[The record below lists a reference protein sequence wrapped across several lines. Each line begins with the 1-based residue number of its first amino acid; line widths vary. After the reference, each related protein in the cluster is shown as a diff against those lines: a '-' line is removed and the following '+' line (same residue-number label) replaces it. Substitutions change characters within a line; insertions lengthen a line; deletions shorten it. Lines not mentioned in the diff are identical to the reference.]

1 MDQNSSPDGA
11 AMNDDAEDALTEP
24 LPKDLEDG
32 IEQCLAAPDNEEAWD
47 KLEELAAT
55 HQIPEAVANAYV
67 KALRGD
73 VSAELA
79 NLLGQ
84 RAVRF
89 HNEWFSDNAPL
100 IKVLTR
106 VLQIDP
112 TVDWA
117 FERVSLLL
125 TVAERWD
132 ELLGLYDRALDSTSD
147 KQRRRELLDEA
158 AHVAKDFAGQPDR
171 AIRYLEQLY
180 PLKPQDAQLA
190 ASLERLLETRGRY
203 RDLIQLWTTRLTVLQ
218 PKDAQATRARIAA
231 CWLDHLN
238 NPAEALS
245 VVEPLLEGGGEEA
258 TACDLLERIAAL
270 GDAPAETR
278 KRALGLVKERYAAAG
293 RSDDVIRVLKSTLA
307 FAEPKEKIA
316 AHREIAERLTAQGRD
331 AEAMDNYA
339 AIVTLDP
346 GDMSAIGELRGLAE
360 RTGRHATHADALA
373 AAAAVSS
380 DRRWA
385 VELLFEAATVRCDR
399 VGDDAGGIELFAK
412 AFGSPEAGQDVVISI
427 GRRLAELLERN
438 GRRAELVD
446 VLERLSS
453 LVPDT
458 GERRELLGRV
468 ARLSDELGDLDRA
481 LAAWERRLTADSA
494 DMEALDATIDVLGRT
509 ERWEPLVEALRR
521 RADASE
527 GARSREDLVRIAGI
541 MAGQIKDID
550 RAILTWREV
559 EDRFGRNAQTVD
571 ALADLLTAAE
581 RWEELSALLATA
593 IEQEEPGQR
602 RAYLLGRLGDV
613 FRQKL
618 ELLPRALDCYRS
630 ALDEE
635 PQNATARE
643 GLTALIQDPTCAP
656 GAVDALV
663 KAFSET
669 DEWREGLSL
678 LEQRLRVADGD
689 RARAAI
695 LLEASHTQEDRGN
708 DPAAALV
715 SVGRALTF
723 APYDK
728 GIERELLRLAE
739 KSQGWAATVEA
750 YRRAIDGSTDDL
762 ERVSELRFQQGSILE
777 DKLHDLGGALEA
789 YTLVRDAAPESP
801 TATSAVIRTAA
812 RLSQWDR
819 VAQALVISARAT
831 GSVRPELFEIVEGI
845 AQAPEDWASATSVA
859 EATVAEATD
868 LSSAVAHA
876 LETRLGVWHR
886 DRNGD
891 AAAAER
897 AFLRAVKHDE
907 TNAET
912 LRMLADL
919 QRGSPGRPLVDTLL
933 KLAAVDEEDL
943 DSLYE
948 AAHVALD
955 QVGDQELARPI
966 LSRLYA
972 EGSERWR
979 GGRPTGKLKEPVLL
993 VSWTLDRLVH
1003 VHENAG
1009 EFARAVQLL
1018 VDGARLPFGREAA
1031 HALYHRAAELAASRM
1046 QDSALAI
1053 QLYRTLVAEQPDD
1066 ARAIAELAAL
1076 YGATGRLSDLIDLR
1090 RHELKL
1096 AEDVERR
1103 LELRL
1108 DMARAFAS
1116 LGDVSGRIEA
1126 LRENLAEQP
1135 GHADSIADLSAALEG
1150 AARFRD
1156 LATVLSDQ
1164 AATLEERGQAD
1175 VAQGLWMSVAGVAER
1190 HLSDIDLALSAY
1202 RSAVRLG
1209 GTAEALDALA
1219 RLHTSRGEFGLAVG
1233 WLEQRLET
1241 STPEDRTQVV
1251 LRLADALMG
1260 AGKTDRARVRLE
1272 NALEA
1277 GPEAKDVRALLATL
1291 YRGSEAWEPLV
1302 KLLLEGTQFEDD
1314 TQAKLTALTEAADIQ
1329 LRRLNTPEH
1338 AVSTLHRAADLAPQD
1353 KNVRTALA
1361 DALRGAGRLD
1371 EAKTILEGLVEE
1383 FGRRRPANRATLH
1396 FHLAQ
1401 VARARGDLTEALHQ
1415 LDLASDMNMGHA
1427 GVLQLLGELAYEA
1440 GQLERA
1446 ERAYRALLLIVR
1458 RQRPGEAATAGQVG
1472 QAEVLLQLYRLS
1484 QKLNQTDRA
1493 KELLESAFE
1502 IAAQSDAEAVKFERA
1517 LRALGDGE
1525 LLLRSLEARL
1535 ARAKAPEGQAGV
1547 LSEIAGLLQEQG
1559 RSGEALDMRLRAV
1572 AQAPEAT
1579 EVRAQAR
1586 ALAAEIGALD
1596 RYVARVEELALAAR
1610 DEDKAG
1616 VASELFLELGEIAEV
1631 DLKDLPRALAA
1642 LASAEAMGERLLDT
1656 WRAMERL
1663 SGVVGDRAGQ
1673 ARALRKLVEATDGLP
1688 PEDQTEA
1695 LYRLAELEI
1704 ESDDTREQGANTL
1717 SWALDRDPQFE
1728 RAAELLRRAAAS
1740 GDSSVLGLYERVARQ
1755 SGRAPLLLDALERL
1769 SVQPDTSIDAL
1780 REAVEIAMSLGEG
1793 DRAEAL
1799 LHRAIQRT
1807 EERDEGMSDAVWALT
1822 ALADRKK
1829 AANDFPGAVAWMR
1842 RAMQAADTG
1851 EAFQIGLE
1859 VAALAAGPMNDPS
1872 LAARTYEQLLER
1884 DPGDRA
1890 VWEPLLDVYR
1900 KLGEE
1905 ERLEALIATTV
1916 DSVLDPADR
1925 RRLRMERARLLLTR
1939 GRRDEAVS
1947 VLQEILQEE
1956 PDDMDAA
1963 NILMGVYE
1971 ETGRTDDLADLLS
1984 RQLDG
1989 ARGRSDGVAVAQ
2001 LSLRLAALLS
2011 RARRED
2017 AIDVLRGALDAVP
2030 DDRRILQELLA
2041 LYRPEDDP
2049 RDRADV
2055 MERMF
2060 AYESGEGAANLALA
2074 LADVRAAIPDDEGQ
2088 ERALERGYEL
2098 RPENDAL
2105 RDRLLRFYAEHD
2117 RFAKLATAITKVASR
2132 TRDPAAAAARLR
2144 EVAAIHMDKLD
2155 DPGAAAEALRRAR
2168 GLLPTDRGL
2177 VRELTHA
2184 LLAAGEAGEA
2194 IAEVTAA
2201 LDASGGDAAARAE
2214 ILRLRAELHARQ
2226 GDDASAVVDLDQ
2238 ALSLGDA
2245 TALPALSA
2253 ALEQQ
2258 RSAAAGRGDF
2268 EGERSATLRLVDIL
2282 AQTGEPDR
2290 SRELL
2295 AAWSERSPQDI
2306 AALRALLALD
2316 TAAERW
2322 RDVAMACNRL
2332 IDLEEGDAKIEAALK
2347 LADACSR
2354 EGAPMAARAGLERA
2368 FAAAPNSTALRD
2380 HLRKLYEQIGAHREH
2395 AALYLREA
2403 AGAADDAAR
2412 FEPLKRGGEL
2422 LLVSAGDAEA
2432 AVEPLETALR
2442 IKPGEHET
2450 TVLLSDAYTATG
2462 RLQEATDLIN
2472 GAIEKHKNRR
2482 SREVAVLQHRMAR
2495 VAAAAGDRSVEMAWL
2510 GVAFEADMQNGQ
2522 IASELANTAMD
2533 LNENEMALKALRA
2546 ITMMKNPA
2554 PMGRAMAYLRQGMI
2568 AHRQGDTRRAAIL
2581 AKKAQTEDPELTEAK
2596 EFLQQIGAG

>member
-1 MDQNSSPDGA
+1 
-11 AMNDDAEDALTEP
+11 MNDDARTEP
-24 LPKDLEDG
+24 LPDDLQAG
-32 IEQCLAAPDNEEAWD
+32 IQQCLAEPDNEEAWD

-55 HQIPEAVANAYV
+55 HQLPEAVADAYV
-67 KALRGD
+67 QALRAD
-73 VSAELA
+73 VSTELA

-89 HNEWFSDNAPL
+89 HNEWFSESGPL
-100 IKVLTR
+100 ITVLTR
-106 VLQIDP
+106 VLEIDP
-112 TVDWA
+112 TIDWA

-132 ELLGLYDRALDSTSD
+132 ELLGLYDRGLDATSD

-203 RDLIQLWTTRLTVLQ
+203 RDLIQLWTTRLTVLEPQ
-218 PKDAQATRARIAA
+218 AAQATRARIAA

-238 NPAEALS
+238 NPAEALA
-245 VVEPLLEGGGEEA
+245 VVEPLLQGGGEEA

-278 KRALGLVKERYAAAG
+278 KHALGLVKERYAAAG
-293 RSDDVIRVLKSTLA
+293 RSDDVIRVLKSALA
-307 FAEPKEKIA
+307 YAEPKEKIA

-339 AIVTLDP
+339 SIVTLDP
-346 GDMSAIGELRGLAE
+346 ADMSAIEELRGLAE
-360 RTGRHATHADALA
+360 KTGRHATHADALA
-373 AAAAVSS
+373 AAAAASS

-412 AFGSPEAGQDVVISI
+412 AFGAPEAGQDVVISI

-438 GRRAELVD
+438 SRRAELVD

-453 LVPDT
+453 LVPDAA
-458 GERRELLGRV
+458 ERRELLGRV

-527 GARSREDLVRIAGI
+527 GTRSREDLVRIAGI
-541 MAGQIKDID
+541 MAGQIKDVD

-571 ALADLLTAAE
+571 ALADLLTTAE
-581 RWEELSALLATA
+581 RWEELSALLATS

-613 FRQKL
+613 FRQRL
-618 ELLPRALDCYRS
+618 ELLPRALDCYRM

-635 PQNATARE
+635 PQNKTARE
-643 GLTALIQDPTCAP
+643 GLTALVQDATCAA

-663 KAFSET
+663 KAFTET
-669 DEWREGLSL
+669 DEWWEGLAL

-708 DPAAALV
+708 DPAAALH
-715 SVGRALTF
+715 SVGRALAY

-739 KSQGWAATVEA
+739 KSQGWSATVDA
-750 YRRAIDGSTDDL
+750 YKRAIEASADDPD
-762 ERVSELRFQQGSILE
+762 RVGELRFQQGAILE
-777 DKLHDLGGALEA
+777 DRLNDLSGALEA

-801 TATSAVIRTAA
+801 VATSAVIRTGA
-812 RLSQWDR
+812 RLGQWDR
-819 VAQALVISARAT
+819 VAQGLVIAARAA
-831 GSVRPELFEIVEGI
+831 GSVRAELFEIIEGI
-845 AQAPEDWASATSVA
+845 AAAREDWASATTVT

-868 LSSAVAHA
+868 LSPAVAHA

-886 DRNGD
+886 DRNAD
-891 AAAAER
+891 PAAAER

-912 LRMLADL
+912 LRMLAEL
-919 QRGSPGRPLVDTLL
+919 QRGAPGRPLVDTLL

-948 AAHVALD
+948 AAQVALD
-955 QVGDQELARPI
+955 HVGDQELARPI
-966 LSRLYA
+966 LARLYA

-979 GGRPTGKLKEPVLL
+979 NDKPTGKLKEPVLL

-1018 VDGARLPFGREAA
+1018 VDGARLPFAREAA
-1031 HALYHRAAELAASRM
+1031 HGLYHRAAELAATRM
-1046 QDSALAI
+1046 SDSALAI

-1076 YGATGRLSDLIDLR
+1076 YNATGRLSDLIDLR

-1096 AEDVERR
+1096 TEDAARR

-1116 LGDVSGRIEA
+1116 LDDVSGRIEA

-1135 GHADSIADLSAALEG
+1135 GHAASIADLSAALEG
-1150 AARFRD
+1150 ASRFRD

-1164 AATLEERGQAD
+1164 AATLEERGEAD
-1175 VAQGLWMSVAGVAER
+1175 VAQGLWMSVAGVAEK
-1190 HLSDIDLALSAY
+1190 HLADIDLALSAY

-1209 GTAEALDALA
+1209 GTVEALDALA

-1241 STPEDRTQVV
+1241 SSDEDRTGVV

-1272 NALEA
+1272 SALEA
-1277 GPEAKDVRALLATL
+1277 GPAAKDVRALLATL
-1291 YRGSEAWEPLV
+1291 YRSSEAWEPLV
-1302 KLLLEGTQFEDD
+1302 KLLLEGTEFEED
-1314 TQAKLTALTEAADIQ
+1314 TQAQLAALTEAAEIQ
-1329 LRRLNTPEH
+1329 LRRLGTPEN
-1338 AVSTLHRAADLAPQD
+1338 AVSTLHRAAALAPQD

-1383 FGRRRPANRATLH
+1383 FGRRRPAQRATLH
-1396 FHLAQ
+1396 FQLAQ

-1458 RQRPGEAATAGQVG
+1458 RQRPGETQTTVG

-1484 QKLNQTDRA
+1484 QTLNQTDRA

-1502 IAAQSDAEAVKFERA
+1502 IAAQSDIEAVRFEKA

-1535 ARAKAPEGQAGV
+1535 ARAKEPEGQAGV

-1579 EVRAQAR
+1579 DVRAQAK

-1596 RYVARVEELALAAR
+1596 RYVARLEELALAAR
-1610 DEDKAG
+1610 DEGKAA
-1616 VASELFLELGEIAEV
+1616 VASELFLELGSIAEA
-1631 DLKDLPRALAA
+1631 DLKDFARALAA
-1642 LASAEAMGERLLDT
+1642 LTSAEAMGERLLDT

-1673 ARALRKLVEATDGLP
+1673 ARALRKLVEAPDGLP
-1688 PEDQTEA
+1688 PEEQNEA
-1695 LYRLAELEI
+1695 LYRLAELEM
-1704 ESDDTREQGANTL
+1704 ESEDTREQGASTL

-1728 RAAELLRRAAAS
+1728 RAAELLRRAAAA
-1740 GDSSVLGLYERVARQ
+1740 GDSSVLSLYERVARQ
-1755 SGRAPLLLDALERL
+1755 SGRAPLMLDALERL
-1769 SVQPDTSIDAL
+1769 SVLPDTGMESL
-1780 REAVEIAMSLGEG
+1780 REAVEIAMSLNEGE
-1793 DRAEAL
+1793 RAEAI
-1799 LHRAIQRT
+1799 LHRAIERAEQR
-1807 EERDEGMSDAVWALT
+1807 EEGMGEAVWALT
-1822 ALADRKK
+1822 ALAERRK
-1829 AANDFPGAVAWMR
+1829 AASDFPGAVEWMR
-1842 RAMQAADTG
+1842 RAMKAADTD
-1851 EAFQIGLE
+1851 EAFQLGLE
-1859 VAALAAGPMNDPS
+1859 VASLAAGPMNDPS

-1900 KLGEE
+1900 RLGEE

-1939 GRRDEAVS
+1939 GRRDEAVT
-1947 VLQEILQEE
+1947 VLQDILQEE
-1956 PDDMDAA
+1956 PDDTDAA
-1963 NILMGVYE
+1963 GLLMGVYE
-1971 ETGRTDDLADLLS
+1971 QTGRTDDLADLLS

-1989 ARGRSDGVAVAQ
+1989 ARGRNDGVAVAQ
-2001 LSLRLAALLS
+2001 LSLRLASLLAPS
-2011 RARRED
+2011 RRED

-2030 DDRRILQELLA
+2030 DDRRILQELLS

-2060 AYESGEGAANLALA
+2060 AYESGERAASLALS

-2098 RPENDAL
+2098 CPENEAL

-2132 TRDPAAAAARLR
+2132 LGDSDPAAAAARLR
-2144 EVAAIHMDKLD
+2144 EVAAIHLDKLD

-2168 GLLPTDRGL
+2168 GFLPADRGL
-2177 VRELTHA
+2177 VRELTQA

-2194 IAEVTAA
+2194 IAEVSAA
-2201 LDASGGDAAARAE
+2201 LDASGGDTAARAE
-2214 ILRLRAELHARQ
+2214 LLRVRAELQARQ
-2226 GDDASAVVDLDQ
+2226 GDDAAAVVDLDQ

-2245 TALPALSA
+2245 SALPALSA

-2282 AQTGEPDR
+2282 AQTGEADR

-2368 FAAAPNSTALRD
+2368 FAAAPGSTALRD

-2403 AGAADDAAR
+2403 EGAPDDAAR
-2412 FEPLKRGGEL
+2412 FEPLKRAGEL
-2422 LLVSAGDAEA
+2422 LLASAGDAEA
-2432 AVEPLETALR
+2432 SLEPLETALR

-2450 TVLLSDAYTATG
+2450 TVLLSDAYTVTG

-2472 GAIEKHKNRR
+2472 AAIATHKNRR

-2495 VAAAAGDRSVEMAWL
+2495 VASAAGDRSVEMAWL

-2522 IASELANTAMD
+2522 IASELANTAME

-2581 AKKAQTEDPELTEAK
+2581 AKKAQTEDPELAEAK

>member
-11 AMNDDAEDALTEP
+11 AMIDEAEDAPTEP
-24 LPKDLEDG
+24 LPSDLQDG
-32 IEQCLAAPDNEEAWD
+32 IQKCLAAPDNEEAWD
-47 KLEELAAT
+47 NLEELAAT
-55 HQIPEAVANAYV
+55 HQLPEAVANAYL

-73 VSAELA
+73 TSAELA

-89 HNEWFSDNAPL
+89 HNEWFSDTAPL
-100 IKVLTR
+100 ITVLTR
-106 VLQIDP
+106 VLEVDP
-112 TVDWA
+112 TIDWA

-132 ELLGLYDRALDSTSD
+132 ELLGLYDRALDATSD

-218 PKDAQATRARIAA
+218 PEAAQATRARIAA

-238 NPAEALS
+238 NPAEALA

-278 KRALGLVKERYAAAG
+278 KRALGLVKDRYAAAG

-307 FAEPKEKIA
+307 FAEPKEQIA
-316 AHREIAERLTAQGRD
+316 AHREIAERLSTQGRD
-331 AEAMDNYA
+331 AEAMDNCA
-339 AIVTLDP
+339 AIVALDP
-346 GDMSAIGELRGLAE
+346 ADMGAIEELRGLAE

-373 AAAAVSS
+373 AAAAASS

-399 VGDDAGGIELFAK
+399 VGDDAGGIELFTK
-412 AFGSPEAGQDVVISI
+412 AFGAPEAGQEVVISI

-438 GRRAELVD
+438 GRRGELAD

-453 LVPDT
+453 LVPDAP
-458 GERRELLGRV
+458 ERRDLLGRV
-468 ARLSDELGDLDRA
+468 ARLADELGDLDRA
-481 LAAWERRLTADSA
+481 LAAWERRLTADA
-494 DMEALDATIDVLGRT
+494 TDMEALDATIDVLGRT

-527 GARSREDLVRIAGI
+527 GAGSREDLVRIAGI
-541 MAGQIKDID
+541 MAGQIKDVD

-559 EDRFGRNAQTVD
+559 EDRFGRNPQTVD
-571 ALADLLTAAE
+571 ALSDLLTAAE

-593 IEQEEPGQR
+593 IEQEEPGAR

-613 FRQKL
+613 FRQRL

-643 GLTALIQDPTCAP
+643 GLTALIQDATCAP

-663 KAFSET
+663 KAFSQT
-669 DEWREGLSL
+669 DEWWEGLAL
-678 LEQRLRVADGD
+678 LEQRLRVAEGD

-708 DPAAALV
+708 DPAAALH
-715 SVGRALTF
+715 SVGRAFAF

-739 KSQGWAATVEA
+739 KSQGWSATVDA
-750 YRRAIDGSTDDL
+750 YKRAIEASTDDPD
-762 ERVSELRFQQGSILE
+762 RVSELRFQQGSILE
-777 DKLHDLGGALEA
+777 DRLNDLSGALEA
-789 YTLVRDAAPESP
+789 YTLVRDASPENP
-801 TATSAVIRTAA
+801 VATSAVVRTGA
-812 RLSQWDR
+812 RLGHWDR

-831 GSVRPELFEIVEGI
+831 GSVRPELFEIIEGI
-845 AQAPEDWASATSVA
+845 AQASEDWANATSIA
-859 EATVAEATD
+859 EATLVEATD
-868 LSSAVAHA
+868 LSPAVAHA
-876 LETRLGVWHR
+876 LETRIGVWHR
-886 DRNGD
+886 DRNAD
-891 AAAAER
+891 PAAAER

-907 TNAET
+907 GNAET

-919 QRGSPGRPLVDTLL
+919 QRGAPGRPLVDTLL
-933 KLAAVDEEDL
+933 KLAAVDAEDL
-943 DSLYE
+943 DSLFE
-948 AAHVALD
+948 AAQVALD
-955 QVGDQELARPI
+955 KVGDQELARPI
-966 LSRLYA
+966 LARLYA
-972 EGSERWR
+972 EASERWR
-979 GGRPTGKLKEPVLL
+979 NERPTGKLKEPVLL

-1003 VHENAG
+1003 VHESAG

-1018 VDGARLPFGREAA
+1018 VDGARLPFSREAA
-1031 HALYHRAAELAASRM
+1031 HGLYHRAAELAASRM
-1046 QDSALAI
+1046 EDSALAI

-1066 ARAIAELAAL
+1066 ARAISELARL
-1076 YGATGRLSDLIDLR
+1076 YAATGRQSDLIDLR

-1096 AEDVERR
+1096 AADVERR

-1116 LGDVSGRIEA
+1116 LDDVSGRIEA

-1135 GHADSIADLSAALEG
+1135 GHAASIADLSAALEG
-1150 AARFRD
+1150 ASRFRD
-1156 LATVLSDQ
+1156 LATVLSEQ
-1164 AATLEERGQAD
+1164 AATLEERGEAD
-1175 VAQGLWMSVAGVAER
+1175 LAQGLWMNVAGVAER
-1190 HLSDIDLALSAY
+1190 HLADIDLALSAY

-1209 GTAEALDALA
+1209 GTSEALDALA
-1219 RLHTSRGEFGLAVG
+1219 RLHTSRGEYGLAVG

-1241 STPEDRTQVV
+1241 STASDRTDVV
-1251 LRLADALMG
+1251 LRLANALMG

-1272 NALEA
+1272 AALED
-1277 GPEAKDVRALLATL
+1277 GPEAKDVRALLANL
-1291 YRGSEAWEPLV
+1291 YRRSEAWEPLV
-1302 KLLLEGTQFEDD
+1302 KLLLEGTEFEGD
-1314 TQAKLTALTEAADIQ
+1314 TQAKLEALTEAAEIQ
-1329 LRRLNTPEH
+1329 LRRLNTPEQ
-1338 AVSTLHRAADLAPQD
+1338 AVSTLHLAAELAPQD

-1371 EAKTILEGLVEE
+1371 EAKGILEGLVEE
-1383 FGRRRPANRATLH
+1383 FGRRRPAQRATLH
-1396 FHLAQ
+1396 FQLAQ
-1401 VARARGDLTEALHQ
+1401 VARARGDLNEALHQ

-1427 GVLQLLGELAYEA
+1427 GVLQLLGELAHEA

-1446 ERAYRALLLIVR
+1446 ERSYRALLLIVR
-1458 RQRPGEAATAGQVG
+1458 RQKPGEAGQLTVG

-1484 QKLNQTDRA
+1484 QKLNQADRA

-1502 IAAQSDAEAVKFERA
+1502 IAAQSDAEALKFEQA

-1535 ARAKAPEGQAGV
+1535 ARAKDPEGQAGV
-1547 LSEIAGLLQEQG
+1547 LSELAGLLQEQG
-1559 RSGEALDMRLRAV
+1559 RAGEALDMRLRAV
-1572 AQAPEAT
+1572 AQAPEAS

-1586 ALAAEIGALD
+1586 ALAAEIGAID
-1596 RYVARVEELALAAR
+1596 RYVTRVEELALTAR
-1610 DEDKAG
+1610 DEGNAG
-1616 VASELFLELGEIAEV
+1616 VASELFLELSEIAEV
-1631 DLKDLPRALAA
+1631 DLKDIPRALAA
-1642 LASAEAMGERLLDT
+1642 LASAEAMGERQLDT

-1673 ARALRKLVEATDGLP
+1673 ARALRKLVEASDGLP
-1688 PEDQTEA
+1688 PEDQNEA

-1704 ESDDTREQGANTL
+1704 ESPDTREQGANTL

-1769 SVQPDTSIDAL
+1769 SVQPDTSMEAL
-1780 REAVEIAMSLGEG
+1780 REAVDIAMSLGEG

-1799 LHRAIQRT
+1799 LNRAVERA
-1807 EERDEGMSDAVWALT
+1807 EERDGGMSDAVWALT
-1822 ALADRKK
+1822 ALAERKK

-1842 RAMQAADTG
+1842 RAMQAAETD

-1859 VAALAAGPMNDPS
+1859 VASLAAGPMNDLN
-1872 LAARTYEQLLER
+1872 LAARTYEHLLER

-1939 GRRDEAVS
+1939 GRRDEAVT

-1989 ARGRSDGVAVAQ
+1989 ARGRSDGIAVAQ
-2001 LSLRLAALLS
+2001 LSLRLASLFGQ
-2011 RARRED
+2011 ARRED

-2074 LADVRAAIPDDEGQ
+2074 LADVRAAIPDEEGE

-2098 RPENDAL
+2098 RPENEAL

-2117 RFAKLATAITKVASR
+2117 RFAKLAAAITKAAAQIS
-2132 TRDPAAAAARLR
+2132 DPAAAAARLR
-2144 EVAAIHMDKLD
+2144 EVAAIHIDKLD
-2155 DPGAAAEALRRAR
+2155 DPGAGAEALRRAR
-2168 GLLPTDRGL
+2168 ALLPLDRGL

-2184 LLAAGEAGEA
+2184 LLAAGEPGEA
-2194 IAEVTAA
+2194 ITEVTAA
-2201 LDASGGDAAARAE
+2201 LDASGGDNAARAE
-2214 ILRLRAELHARQ
+2214 LLRLRAELYAGQ
-2226 GDDASAVVDLDQ
+2226 GDDASAVIDLDQ
-2238 ALSLGDA
+2238 ALSFGDT

-2258 RSAAAGRGDF
+2258 RGAAAARGDF

-2295 AAWSERSPQDI
+2295 ASWTERSPQDT
-2306 AALRALLALD
+2306 AAIRALLALD

-2332 IDLEEGDAKIEAALK
+2332 IDLEEGDAKIDAALK
-2347 LADACSR
+2347 LADACAH

-2368 FAAAPNSTALRD
+2368 FAAAPSSTALRD

-2412 FEPLKRGGEL
+2412 FEPLRRAGEL

-2432 AVEPLETALR
+2432 SVEPLETALR
-2442 IKPGEHET
+2442 IKPGDHET

-2472 GAIEKHKNRR
+2472 AAIATHKNRR

-2522 IASELANTAMD
+2522 IAAELANTAMD
-2533 LNENEMALKALRA
+2533 LNENEIALKALRG

-2581 AKKAQTEDPELTEAK
+2581 AKKAQTEDPELAEAK